1 MAQPTNTF
9 DTYDSVGEREDL
21 SDVIYSISPTDTPF
35 ISSAAK
41 TKATAVLHEWQT
53 DALAA
58 AATNNAVI
66 EGDEAT
72 LDAVSATT
80 RLSNSSQIMDKTV
93 VITGT
98 QESVDKAGR
107 ASELAY
113 QIAKKAKELKRDM
126 EATITGN
133 QAEVAGNSTTAR
145 KFGSLGAW
153 IETNDDLGAS
163 GSSGGAGNTART
175 DGTQR
180 AFTEASL
187 KSVIKSVWNE
197 GGDPSM
203 IMVGPFNKQKLSG
216 FTGNSTRFDAGAD
229 ATLYTSVDV
238 YASDFGQLQ
247 VVPNRFSRDRD
258 AYVLDMNYFAIAFLR
273 DFSMHELAK
282 TGDSEKRQLLVELK
296 ISPGRSLPTSNFAAP
311 SLVRGLNLKL
321 KRSPL

>member
-72 LDAVSATT
+72 LDAVTATS

-98 QESVDKAGR
+98 QEAVDKAGR

-126 EATITGN
+126 EATVTGN
-133 QAEVAGNSTTAR
+133 QAEVTGNASTAR

-163 GSSGGAGNTART
+163 GSSGGSGNTART

-187 KSVIKSVWNE
+187 KTVIKSVWNE

-258 AYVLDMNYFAIAFLR
+258 AYILDMNYFAIAFLR
-273 DFSMHELAK
+273 DFSMHELSK
-282 TGDSEKRQLLVELK
+282 TGDSEKRQLLVEATLESRNEK
-296 ISPGRSLPTSNFAAP
+296 ASGLVADLTTS
-311 SLVRGLNLKL
+311 
-321 KRSPL
+321 

>member
-35 ISSAAK
+35 LSSAAK

-53 DALAA
+53 DSLAA
-58 AATNNAVI
+58 AVTNNAVI

-72 LDAVSATT
+72 LDASTATT
-80 RLSNSSQIMDKTV
+80 RLSNSTQIMDKTV

-133 QAEVAGNSTTAR
+133 IAEVTGGSSTAR
-145 KFGSLGAW
+145 KMGTLGSW
-153 IETNDDLGAS
+153 VVTNDDLASDGAS
-163 GSSGGAGNTART
+163 GAGAGNAAHT

-180 AFTEASL
+180 AFTEAQL
-187 KSVIKSVWNE
+187 KSVIKSVWNA

-203 IMVGPFNKQKLSG
+203 VMVGPFNKQKLSG

-258 AYVLDMNYFAIAFLR
+258 AYVLDMEYWGIAFLR

-282 TGDSEKRQLLVELK
+282 TGDSEKRQLLVEATLE
-296 ISPGRSLPTSNFAAP
+296 SRNEAA
-311 SLVRGLNLKL
+311 SGLIADLTTA
-321 KRSPL
+321 

>member
-21 SDVIYSISPTDTPF
+21 SDVIYNISPTDTPF
-35 ISSAAK
+35 LSSAAK
-41 TKATAVLHEWQT
+41 TQATAVLHEWQT
-53 DALAA
+53 DALASA
-58 AATNNAVI
+58 STSNAVI

-72 LDAVSATT
+72 LDAVTATT
-80 RLSNSSQIMDKTV
+80 RLSNSCQIMDKTV
-93 VITGT
+93 VISGT
-98 QESVDKAGR
+98 QEAVDKAGR

-126 EATITGN
+126 EAQITTN
-133 QAEVAGNSTTAR
+133 NAEVTGSATAAR
-145 KFGSLGAW
+145 EMGSLGAW
-153 IETNDDLGAS
+153 VATNDVMGTSGTS
-163 GSSGGAGNTART
+163 GSVGNTART

-180 AFTEASL
+180 AFTEDLL

-197 GGDPSM
+197 GGDPTM

-282 TGDSEKRQLLVELK
+282 TGDSEKRQLLVEATLESRNEK
-296 ISPGRSLPTSNFAAP
+296 ASGLVADLTTS
-311 SLVRGLNLKL
+311 
-321 KRSPL
+321 

>member
-9 DTYDSVGEREDL
+9 DTYDSIGEREDL
-21 SDVIYSISPTDTPF
+21 SDVIYNISPTDTPF
-35 ISSAAK
+35 LSSAAK
-41 TKATAVLHEWQT
+41 VKATAVLHEWQT
-53 DALAA
+53 DSLAA
-58 AATNNAVI
+58 ASTSNAVI

-72 LDAVSATT
+72 LDAVTATT
-80 RLSNSSQIMDKTV
+80 RLSNSCQIMDKTV

-98 QESVDKAGR
+98 QEAVDKAGR

-126 EATITGN
+126 EAQITTN
-133 QAEVAGNSTTAR
+133 NAEVTGSATAAR
-145 KFGSLGAW
+145 EMGSLGAW
-153 IETNDDLGAS
+153 VATNDVMGTSGTS
-163 GSSGGAGNTART
+163 GSVGNTART

-180 AFTEASL
+180 AFTEDLL

-197 GGDPSM
+197 GGDPTM

-258 AYVLDMNYFAIAFLR
+258 CYVLDMNYWGVAFLR
-273 DFSMHELAK
+273 DFSMHELSK
-282 TGDSEKRQLLVELK
+282 TGDSEKRQLLVEATLE
-296 ISPGRSLPTSNFAAP
+296 SRNEAASGLVADLTTS
-311 SLVRGLNLKL
+311 
-321 KRSPL
+321 

>member
-21 SDVIYSISPTDTPF
+21 SDVIYNISPTDTPF
-35 ISSAAK
+35 LSSAAK
-41 TKATAVLHEWQT
+41 TKATEVLHEWQT
-53 DALAA
+53 DSIAA
-58 AATNNAVI
+58 ASTSNAVI

-72 LDAVSATT
+72 LDAVTATT
-80 RLSNSSQIMDKTV
+80 RLSNSCQIMDKTV

-98 QESVDKAGR
+98 QEAVDKAGR
-107 ASELAY
+107 ASEIAY
-113 QIAKKAKELKRDM
+113 QIAKRAKELKRDM
-126 EATITGN
+126 EAMLTTN
-133 QAEVAGNSTTAR
+133 NAEVAGNASTAR
-145 KFGSLGAW
+145 ELGSLRAW
-153 IETNDDLGAS
+153 VATNDDMGAS
-163 GSSGGAGNTART
+163 GSSGGAGNTAAT

-180 AFTEASL
+180 VFTESAL
-187 KSVIKSVWNE
+187 KSVIKSVWNA
-197 GGDPSM
+197 GGDPTM

-258 AYVLDMNYFAIAFLR
+258 AWVLDMNYWGIAFLR

-282 TGDSEKRQLLVELK
+282 TGDTDKRQLLVEATLE
-296 ISPGRSLPTSNFAAP
+296 SRNEAASGVVADLTTS
-311 SLVRGLNLKL
+311 
-321 KRSPL
+321 

>member
-9 DTYDSVGEREDL
+9 DTYDSIGEREDL

-35 ISSAAK
+35 LSSAAK
-41 TKATAVLHEWQT
+41 TKSTAVLHEWQT

-58 AATNNAVI
+58 ASTSNAVI

-72 LDAVSATT
+72 LDAVTATT
-80 RLSNSSQIMDKTV
+80 RLSNSCQIMDKTV

-98 QESVDKAGR
+98 QEAVDKAGR
-107 ASELAY
+107 ASEIAY

-126 EATITGN
+126 EAQITTN
-133 QAEVAGNSTTAR
+133 NAEVTGSATAAR
-145 KFGSLGAW
+145 EMGSLGAW
-153 IETNDDLGAS
+153 VATNDVMGTSGTS
-163 GSSGGAGNTART
+163 GSVGNTART

-180 AFTEASL
+180 AFTEDLL

-258 AYVLDMNYFAIAFLR
+258 CYVLDMNYWGIAFLR
-273 DFSMHELAK
+273 DFSMHELSK
-282 TGDSEKRQLLVELK
+282 TGDSEKRQLLVEATLE
-296 ISPGRSLPTSNFAAP
+296 SRNEGASGLVADLTTS
-311 SLVRGLNLKL
+311 
-321 KRSPL
+321 

>member
-98 QESVDKAGR
+98 QEAVDKAGR
-107 ASELAY
+107 ASEIAY

-133 QAEVAGNSTTAR
+133 QAEVTGNASTAR
-145 KFGSLGAW
+145 KLGSLGAW
-153 IETNDDLGAS
+153 VATNDDLSSA
-163 GSSGGAGNTART
+163 GSPASGGAGNTART

-180 AFTEASL
+180 VFTEASL
-187 KSVIKSVWNE
+187 KSVIKSVWNA

-258 AYVLDMNYFAIAFLR
+258 AYVLDMNYWAIAFLR
-273 DFSMHELAK
+273 DFTMHELSK
-282 TGDSEKRQLLVELK
+282 TGDSEKRQLLVEATLE
-296 ISPGRSLPTSNFAAP
+296 SRNEAASGMVADLTTS
-311 SLVRGLNLKL
+311 
-321 KRSPL
+321 

>member
-35 ISSAAK
+35 LSSAAK

-53 DALAA
+53 DSLAA
-58 AATNNAVI
+58 ASTSNAVI
-66 EGDEAT
+66 EGNEAT
-72 LDAVSATT
+72 LDASTATT
-80 RLSNSSQIMDKTV
+80 RLSNSTQIMDKTV

-113 QIAKKAKELKRDM
+113 QIAKRAKELKRDM

-133 QAEVAGNSTTAR
+133 IAEVGGNSSTAR
-145 KFGSLGAW
+145 KMGTLGSW
-153 IETNDDLGAS
+153 VTTNDDLASDGAS
-163 GSSGGAGNTART
+163 GAGAGNAAHT

-180 AFTEASL
+180 AFTEAQL
-187 KSVIKSVWNE
+187 KSVIKSVWNA

-258 AYVLDMNYFAIAFLR
+258 AYVLDMEYWGIAFLR

-282 TGDSEKRQLLVELK
+282 TGDSEKRQLLVEATLE
-296 ISPGRSLPTSNFAAP
+296 SRNEAASGLVADLTTS
-311 SLVRGLNLKL
+311 
-321 KRSPL
+321 

>member
-35 ISSAAK
+35 LSSAAK
-41 TKATAVLHEWQT
+41 TQATAVLHEWQT
-53 DALAA
+53 DSLAA
-58 AATNNAVI
+58 ASTSNAVI

-72 LDAVSATT
+72 LDASTATT
-80 RLSNSSQIMDKTV
+80 RLSNSTQIMDKTV

-113 QIAKKAKELKRDM
+113 QIAKRAKELKRDM

-133 QAEVAGNSTTAR
+133 IAEVGGNSSTAR
-145 KFGSLGAW
+145 KMGTLGSW
-153 IETNDDLGAS
+153 VTTNDDLASDGAS
-163 GSSGGAGNTART
+163 GAGAGNAAHT

-180 AFTEASL
+180 AFTEAQL
-187 KSVIKSVWNE
+187 KSVIKSVWNA

-203 IMVGPFNKQKLSG
+203 VMVGPFNKQKLSG

-258 AYVLDMNYFAIAFLR
+258 AYVLDMEYWGIAFLR

-282 TGDSEKRQLLVELK
+282 TGDSEKRQLLVEATLE
-296 ISPGRSLPTSNFAAP
+296 SRNEAASGLVADLTTS
-311 SLVRGLNLKL
+311 
-321 KRSPL
+321 

>member
-35 ISSAAK
+35 LSSAAK

-58 AATNNAVI
+58 AVTTNAVI

-72 LDAVSATT
+72 LDASTATV

-107 ASELAY
+107 ASEIAY

-126 EATITGN
+126 EATITGSI
-133 QAEVAGNSTTAR
+133 AEVGGDASTAR
-145 KFGSLGAW
+145 KMGTLGAW
-153 IETNDDLGAS
+153 VITNDDKAGDGTTGS
-163 GSSGGAGNTART
+163 GLGNTKRT

-180 AFTEASL
+180 AFTESQL
-187 KSVIKSVWNE
+187 KTVIKSVWNA

-258 AYVLDMNYFAIAFLR
+258 AYVLDMDYWGIAFLR

-282 TGDSEKRQLLVELK
+282 TGDSEKRQLLVEATLE
-296 ISPGRSLPTSNFAAP
+296 SRNEGASGLVADLTTS
-311 SLVRGLNLKL
+311 
-321 KRSPL
+321 

>member
-21 SDVIYSISPTDTPF
+21 SDVIYNISPTDTPF
-35 ISSAAK
+35 LSSAAK
-41 TKATAVLHEWQT
+41 TSSTAVLHEWQT
-53 DALAA
+53 DALASA
-58 AATNNAVI
+58 STSNAVI

-72 LDAVSATT
+72 LDAVTATT
-80 RLSNSSQIMDKTV
+80 RLSNSCQIMDKTV

-98 QESVDKAGR
+98 QEAVDKAGR

-126 EATITGN
+126 EAQITTN
-133 QAEVAGNSTTAR
+133 NAEVTGSATAAR
-145 KFGSLGAW
+145 EMGSLGAW
-153 IETNDDLGAS
+153 VATNDVMGTSGTS
-163 GSSGGAGNTART
+163 GSVGNTART

-180 AFTEASL
+180 AFTEDLL

-197 GGDPSM
+197 GGDPTM

-258 AYVLDMNYFAIAFLR
+258 CYVLDMNYWGVAFLR
-273 DFSMHELAK
+273 DFTMHELSK
-282 TGDSEKRQLLVELK
+282 TGDSEKRQLLVEATLE
-296 ISPGRSLPTSNFAAP
+296 SRNEAASGLVADLTTS
-311 SLVRGLNLKL
+311 
-321 KRSPL
+321 

>member
-72 LDAVSATT
+72 LDAVSATS

-98 QESVDKAGR
+98 QEAVDKAGR

-126 EATITGN
+126 EATVTGN
-133 QAEVAGNSTTAR
+133 QAEVTGNASTAR

-163 GSSGGAGNTART
+163 GSSGGSGNTART

-187 KSVIKSVWNE
+187 KTVIKSVWNE

-273 DFSMHELAK
+273 DFSMHELSK
-282 TGDSEKRQLLVELK
+282 TGDSEKRQLLVEATLESRNEK
-296 ISPGRSLPTSNFAAP
+296 ASGLVADLTTS
-311 SLVRGLNLKL
+311 
-321 KRSPL
+321 

>member
-21 SDVIYSISPTDTPF
+21 SDVIYNISPTDTPF
-35 ISSAAK
+35 LSSAAK
-41 TKATAVLHEWQT
+41 TTSTAVLHEWQT
-53 DALAA
+53 DALASA
-58 AATNNAVI
+58 STSNAVI

-72 LDAVSATT
+72 LDAVTATT
-80 RLSNSSQIMDKTV
+80 RLSNSCQIMDKTV

-98 QESVDKAGR
+98 QEAVDKAGR

-126 EATITGN
+126 EAQITTN
-133 QAEVAGNSTTAR
+133 NAEVTGSATAAR
-145 KFGSLGAW
+145 EMGSLGAW
-153 IETNDDLGAS
+153 VATNDVMGTSGTS
-163 GSSGGAGNTART
+163 GSVGNTART

-180 AFTEASL
+180 AFTEDLL

-197 GGDPSM
+197 GGDPTM

-258 AYVLDMNYFAIAFLR
+258 CYVLDMNYWGIAFLR
-273 DFSMHELAK
+273 DFSMHELSK
-282 TGDSEKRQLLVELK
+282 TGDSEKRQLLVEATLE
-296 ISPGRSLPTSNFAAP
+296 SRNEAASGLVADLTTS
-311 SLVRGLNLKL
+311 
-321 KRSPL
+321 

>member
-9 DTYDSVGEREDL
+9 DTYDSIGEREDL
-21 SDVIYSISPTDTPF
+21 SDVIYNISPTDTPF
-35 ISSAAK
+35 LSSAAK
-41 TKATAVLHEWQT
+41 TKSTAVLHEWQT

-58 AATNNAVI
+58 ASTSNAVI

-72 LDAVSATT
+72 LDAVTATT
-80 RLSNSSQIMDKTV
+80 RLSNSCQIMDKTV

-98 QESVDKAGR
+98 QEAVDKAGR
-107 ASELAY
+107 ASEIAY

-126 EATITGN
+126 EAQITTN
-133 QAEVAGNSTTAR
+133 NAEVTGSATAAR
-145 KFGSLGAW
+145 EMGSLGAW
-153 IETNDDLGAS
+153 VATNDVMGTSGTS
-163 GSSGGAGNTART
+163 GSVGNTART

-180 AFTEASL
+180 AFTEDLL

-197 GGDPSM
+197 GGDPTM

-258 AYVLDMNYFAIAFLR
+258 CYVLDMNYWGIAFLR
-273 DFSMHELAK
+273 DFSMHELSK
-282 TGDSEKRQLLVELK
+282 TGDSEKRQLLVEATLE
-296 ISPGRSLPTSNFAAP
+296 SRNEAASGLVADLTTS
-311 SLVRGLNLKL
+311 
-321 KRSPL
+321 

>member
-9 DTYDSVGEREDL
+9 DTYDSIGEREDL
-21 SDVIYSISPTDTPF
+21 ADVIYNISPTDTPF
-35 ISSAAK
+35 LSSAAK
-41 TKATAVLHEWQT
+41 TQATAVLHEWQT
-53 DALAA
+53 DSLAA
-58 AATNNAVI
+58 ASTSNAVI

-72 LDAVSATT
+72 HDAVTPTT
-80 RLSNSSQIMDKTV
+80 RLSNSCQIMDKTV

-98 QESVDKAGR
+98 QEAVDKAGR

-113 QIAKKAKELKRDM
+113 QIAKRAKELKRDM
-126 EATITGN
+126 EAMLTTN
-133 QAEVAGNSTTAR
+133 NAEVTGGSSTAR
-145 KFGSLGAW
+145 ELGSLGSW
-153 IETNDDLGAS
+153 VVTNDDLASDGAS
-163 GSSGGAGNTART
+163 GAGAGNAAHT

-180 AFTEASL
+180 VFTEAQL
-187 KSVIKSVWNE
+187 KSVIKNVWNQ
-197 GGDPSM
+197 GGDPTM

-258 AYVLDMNYFAIAFLR
+258 AWVLDMNYWGIAFLR

-282 TGDSEKRQLLVELK
+282 TGDTEKRQLLVEATLE
-296 ISPGRSLPTSNFAAP
+296 SRNEAASGMVADLTTS
-311 SLVRGLNLKL
+311 
-321 KRSPL
+321 

>member
-35 ISSAAK
+35 LSSAAK

-53 DALAA
+53 DALASA
-58 AATNNAVI
+58 VTTNAVI

-72 LDAVSATT
+72 LDASAATT
-80 RLSNSSQIMDKTV
+80 RLSNSCQIMDKTV

-126 EATITGN
+126 EANLTGSI
-133 QAEVAGNSTTAR
+133 AEVTGSATAAR
-145 KFGSLGAW
+145 KMGTLGAW
-153 IETNDDLGAS
+153 VITNDDKAS
-163 GSSGGAGNTART
+163 DGTTGAGIGNTKRT
-175 DGTQR
+175 DGTAR

-187 KSVIKSVWNE
+187 KTVIKSVWNA

-258 AYVLDMNYFAIAFLR
+258 AYVLDMDYWGVAFLR

-282 TGDSEKRQLLVELK
+282 TGDSEKRQLLVEATLE
-296 ISPGRSLPTSNFAAP
+296 SRNEGASG
-311 SLVRGLNLKL
+311 LVADLTVA
-321 KRSPL
+321 